1 MLIVNYLDKAISLVE
16 SQLEFAKWKIKQ
28 GVSLLAKRLKW
39 LGTYIEL
46 VELVYALYVSEI
58 LGNIPMKEL
67 FSVLGEVFDF
77 DFDTKN
83 FSRTFTDIKTRAISD
98 RTKFLNK
105 LQKNLI
111 RKTEEANGNDRKR
124 R

>member
-1 MLIVNYLDKAISLVE
+1 
-16 SQLEFAKWKIKQ
+16 
-28 GVSLLAKRLKW
+28 
-39 LGTYIEL
+39 
-46 VELVYALYVSEI
+46 
-58 LGNIPMKEL
+58 
-67 FSVLGEVFDF
+67 
-77 DFDTKN
+77 DTKN

-111 RKTEEANGNDRKR
+111 RKTEEANGNERKR

>member
-1 MLIVNYLDKAISLVE
+1 
-16 SQLEFAKWKIKQ
+16 
-28 GVSLLAKRLKW
+28 
-39 LGTYIEL
+39 

-83 FSRTFTDIKTRAISD
+83 FSRTFPDIKTRAISD

-111 RKTEEANGNDRKR
+111 
-124 R
+124 